1 MGCATILVAVLIVGG
16 SGEDVND
23 LRCQWGNFLLCWEG
37 MIFLGRLGG
46 GCCWDGLLIG
56 SVLSLL
62 RLGGRFSFARG
73 VVAGLFRHGCFLCV
87 IKLDQGTIPY
97 YYVREDVRCEWTVG
111 SGCGKIGS
119 SILQHEKNN
128 HLHSIKLYGN
138 GRTTHTDLAVDRR
151 LPLWL

>member
-1 MGCATILVAVLIVGG
+1 MPRGQFPPLMGGH
-16 SGEDVND
+16 D
-23 LRCQWGNFLLCWEG
+23 LSWKTWWWLL
-37 MIFLGRLGG
+37 LGRPPRWECHLPPSFGG
-46 GCCWDGLLIG
+46 EIFVCARCYCWAFSPWLFFVCDQVG
-56 SVLSLL
+56 S
-62 RLGGRFSFARG
+62 RYHR
-73 VVAGLFRHGCFLCV
+73 
-87 IKLDQGTIPY
+87 Y

-111 SGCGKIGS
+111 SGCGKIIGS